1 MKNKVLHL
9 LDRTITIN
17 FVDNVTNE
25 EGRWLFGI
33 TEQTASGFTIEV
45 STKSKEGKP
54 LAKDAVM
61 ATLKHELFHCILD
74 TMMYFQES
82 SNESLVEWLAQAS
95 MILSKQ
101 GVKI

>member
-17 FVDNVTNE
+17 FVDNAIDE
-25 EGRWLFGI
+25 EGYWLFGI
-33 TEQTASGFTIEV
+33 TKQQAQDFTIEV
-45 STKSKEGKP
+45 STKNKDGKP

-82 SNESLVEWLAQAS
+82 RNESLVEWLAQAS

>member
-17 FVDNVTNE
+17 FVDNVTDE
-25 EGRWLFGI
+25 EGCWLFGA
-33 TEQTASGFTIEV
+33 TEYNASDFVIEV
-45 STKSKEGKP
+45 STKNKDGKP
-54 LAKDAVM
+54 LTKDTVM
-61 ATLKHELFHCILD
+61 TTLKHELFHCILS

-82 SNESLVEWLAQAS
+82 KNESLVEWLAQAS